1 MIVILHV
8 QVVLVALAVLVA
20 KDALVLV
27 RLVVDNVADAQV
39 TVMVLDVMDLVA
51 QAAIHLVIQTVI
63 QVVVDVQ
70 VVVKDIA
77 QDVEEAIAV

>member
-8 QVVLVALAVLVA
+8 QAVPVVLVVLVA

-27 RLVVDNVADAQV
+27 HLVVDNVAVVQA
-39 TVMVLDVMDLVA
+39 TVMVLDVMGLVV
-51 QAAIHLVIQTVI
+51 QVVIHLVIQTVI